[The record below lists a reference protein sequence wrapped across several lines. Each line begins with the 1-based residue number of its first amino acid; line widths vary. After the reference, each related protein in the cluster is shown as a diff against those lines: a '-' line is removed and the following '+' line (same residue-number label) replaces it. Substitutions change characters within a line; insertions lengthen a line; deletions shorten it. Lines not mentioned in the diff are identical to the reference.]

1 MITSD
6 EVPPGNDRSQGPRP
20 DGGPDVSEEQQQPQ
34 ASAPA
39 PATGVATEP
48 MVLAPPQ
55 VVPER
60 IGKYYVVH
68 EVGRGSTGTV
78 YLSHDPFYGRD
89 VAIKLY
95 HAPTGDDAESRNAR
109 RMFLGEAKMA
119 GRLQHPNIVP
129 IYDAGEENGRRY
141 VVTEHVHG
149 ARTLSAYCRPGSL
162 LPIDQVVTII
172 YKCAKALHY
181 AHSRG
186 VVHRDVK
193 PSNILLTQDGDVR
206 LVDFGIALVAD
217 SDVSRL
223 EGVAGSPA
231 YMSPEQVQG
240 LDLDARSDIYSLGAV
255 MYEMLCGQRPFR
267 AGALGKLLRQVVQ
280 MPPEPL
286 REVRPEI
293 PPDLEAL
300 VDRALQKNPDHRY
313 RTGAEFAADL
323 TRVHQ
328 QLRAAQSQIDDE
340 ERFAV
345 LRKLRFFHDFSHAE
359 IREVMRAAQW
369 IECQPLEPVLRP
381 GDTDDRFYV
390 VVSGKVRVTR
400 NGETVSRI
408 EAGGCFGE
416 AGLGEVSRRD
426 SVIEAEGHTAL
437 LKVTATLLEQASIAC
452 QLRFNKVFVRELI
465 GRLQRGNVKRG

>member
-1 MITSD
+1 VTT
-6 EVPPGNDRSQGPRP
+6 
-20 DGGPDVSEEQQQPQ
+20 QQALAVTFTQPVL
-34 ASAPA
+34 SAPS
-39 PATGVATEP
+39 
-48 MVLAPPQ
+48 L
-55 VVPER
+55 VPER

-95 HAPTGDDAESRNAR
+95 HSTGADDAESRNAR
-109 RMFLGEAKMA
+109 RMFMGEAHMIGK
-119 GRLQHPNIVP
+119 LQHPNIVP
-129 IYDAGEENGRRY
+129 IFDAGEEEGRRY
-141 VVTEHVHG
+141 VVTEHIHA

-162 LPIDQVVTII
+162 LPVDQVVQII

-186 VVHRDVK
+186 VVHRDIK

-206 LVDFGIALVAD
+206 IVDFGIALVSD
-217 SDVSRL
+217 SEISRL

-240 LDLDARSDIYSLGAV
+240 HALDPRSDLYSLGAV

-280 MPPEPL
+280 SAPEPL
-286 REVRPEI
+286 RDVRPEL
-293 PPDLEAL
+293 PEELEAI
-300 VDRALQKNPDHRY
+300 VMRALQKAPDDRHRNC
-313 RTGAEFAADL
+313 AELAAEL

-328 QLRAAQSQIDDE
+328 KLRSMQPGFDDE

-359 IREVMRAAQW
+359 IREVMRAGCW
-369 IECQPLEPVLRP
+369 IECQPDEAILRP
-381 GDTDDRFYV
+381 GDIDDRFYV
-390 VVSGKVRVTR
+390 VVSGKVRVNRGTDVV
-400 NGETVSRI
+400 GHVET
-408 EAGGCFGE
+408 GGCFGE
-416 AGLGEVSRRD
+416 AAFAEGSRRD
-426 SVIEAEGHTAL
+426 TVITSEGPVTL

-452 QLRFNKVFVRELI
+452 QLRFNKVFLRELI
-465 GRLQRGNVKRG
+465 ERLQRGRKSE

>member
-1 MITSD
+1 MHAQTQTM
-6 EVPPGNDRSQGPRP
+6 EPPS
-20 DGGPDVSEEQQQPQ
+20 
-34 ASAPA
+34 
-39 PATGVATEP
+39 
-48 MVLAPPQ
+48 LA
-55 VVPER
+55 PER

-95 HAPTGDDAESRNAR
+95 HATSGDDAEGRNAR
-109 RMFLGEAKMA
+109 RMFMGEAKMV
-119 GRLQHPNIVP
+119 GKLQHPNIVP
-129 IYDAGEENGRRY
+129 IFDAGEEDGRRY

-149 ARTLSAYCRPGSL
+149 ARTLSAYCRAGSL
-162 LPIDQVVTII
+162 LPIDQVVAIM

-186 VVHRDVK
+186 VVHRDIK

-206 LVDFGIALVAD
+206 IVDFGIALVAD

-240 LDLDARSDIYSLGAV
+240 LELDARSDLYSLGAV

-280 MPPEPL
+280 SEAESL
-286 REVRPEI
+286 RSIRAEI
-293 PPDLEAL
+293 PEELEE
-300 VDRALQKNPDHRY
+300 VVKRALEKEPGNRY
-313 RTGAEFAADL
+313 RTGTEFAAEL

-328 QLRAAQSQIDDE
+328 KLRATQAEIDDE

-345 LRKLRFFHDFSHAE
+345 MRKLRFFHDFSHGE
-359 IREVMRAAQW
+359 IREVMRAGVW
-369 IECQPLEPVLRP
+369 TDCQPGESVLRP
-381 GDTDDRFYV
+381 GDIDDRFYI
-390 VVSGKVRVTR
+390 VVSGTVRL
-400 NGETVSRI
+400 SRGGDI
-408 EAGGCFGE
+408 IGRVPAGGCFGE
-416 AGLGEVSRRD
+416 AGYAEGSRRD
-426 SVIEAEGHTAL
+426 TIVEAETPVTM
-437 LKVTATLLEQASIAC
+437 LKVTATLLEQASISC
-452 QLRFNKVFVRELI
+452 QLRFNKVFLRELI
-465 GRLQRGNVKRG
+465 GRLQRGKK

>member
-1 MITSD
+1 MTEANPADRPEAPSTAHPH
-6 EVPPGNDRSQGPRP
+6 VQTQTLSAQALPGTP
-20 DGGPDVSEEQQQPQ
+20 D
-34 ASAPA
+34 
-39 PATGVATEP
+39 
-48 MVLAPPQ
+48 
-55 VVPER
+55 R

-95 HAPTGDDAESRNAR
+95 HATIGDDAESRNAR
-109 RMFLGEAKMA
+109 RMFMGEAKMV
-119 GRLQHPNIVP
+119 GKLQHPNIVP
-129 IYDAGEENGRRY
+129 IFDAGEEDGRRY

-149 ARTLSAYCRPGSL
+149 ARTLSAYCRSGSL
-162 LPIDQVVTII
+162 LPIDQVVSIL

-186 VVHRDVK
+186 VVHRDIK

-206 LVDFGIALVAD
+206 IVDFGIALVAD

-240 LDLDARSDIYSLGAV
+240 LELDARSDLYSLGAV

-280 MPPEPL
+280 SEAESL
-286 REVRPEI
+286 RSIRPEI
-293 PPDLEAL
+293 PEELEE
-300 VDRALQKNPDHRY
+300 VVKRALQKEPNNRY
-313 RTGAEFAADL
+313 RTGTEFAAEL

-328 QLRAAQSQIDDE
+328 KLRASQAEIDDE

-345 LRKLRFFHDFSHAE
+345 MRKLRFFHDFSHGE
-359 IREVMRAAQW
+359 IREVMRAGVW
-369 IECQPLEPVLRP
+369 TECQPGESVLRP
-381 GDTDDRFYV
+381 GDIDDRFYI
-390 VVSGKVRVTR
+390 VVSGTVRL
-400 NGETVSRI
+400 SRGGDI
-408 EAGGCFGE
+408 IGRVPAGGCFGE
-416 AGLGEVSRRD
+416 AGYAEGSRRD
-426 SVIEAEGHTAL
+426 TVVEAESAVTM
-437 LKVTATLLEQASIAC
+437 LKVTATLLEQSSVSC
-452 QLRFNKVFVRELI
+452 QLRFHKVFVRELI
-465 GRLQRGNVKRG
+465 GRLQRGKK

>member
-1 MITSD
+1 VTKAS
-6 EVPPGNDRSQGPRP
+6 PADRP
-20 DGGPDVSEEQQQPQ
+20 E
-34 ASAPA
+34 
-39 PATGVATEP
+39 
-48 MVLAPPQ
+48 APPTVHPHVQ
-55 VVPER
+55 TQTLTMQPLPGTPDR

-95 HAPTGDDAESRNAR
+95 HATIGDDAESRNAR
-109 RMFLGEAKMA
+109 RMFMGEAKMV
-119 GRLQHPNIVP
+119 GKLQHPNIVP
-129 IYDAGEENGRRY
+129 IFDAGEEDGRRY

-149 ARTLSAYCRPGSL
+149 ARTLSAYCRSGSL
-162 LPIDQVVTII
+162 LPVDQVVSIL

-186 VVHRDVK
+186 VVHRDIK

-206 LVDFGIALVAD
+206 IVDFGIALVAD

-240 LDLDARSDIYSLGAV
+240 LELDARSDLYSLGAV

-280 MPPEPL
+280 SEPESL
-286 REVRPEI
+286 RLIRPEI
-293 PPDLEAL
+293 PEELEE
-300 VDRALQKNPDHRY
+300 VVKRALQKEPNNRY
-313 RTGAEFAADL
+313 RTGTEFAAEL

-328 QLRAAQSQIDDE
+328 RLRASQAEIDDE

-345 LRKLRFFHDFSHAE
+345 MRKLRFFHDFSHGE
-359 IREVMRAAQW
+359 IREVMRAGVW
-369 IECQPLEPVLRP
+369 TECQPGESVLRP
-381 GDTDDRFYV
+381 GDIDDRFYI
-390 VVSGKVRVTR
+390 VVSGSVRL
-400 NGETVSRI
+400 SRGDDVI
-408 EAGGCFGE
+408 GRVPAGGCFGE
-416 AGLGEVSRRD
+416 AGYAEGSRRD
-426 SVIEAEGHTAL
+426 TVVEAESAVTM
-437 LKVTATLLEQASIAC
+437 LKVTATLLEQSSVSC
-452 QLRFNKVFVRELI
+452 QLRFHKVFVRELI
-465 GRLQRGNVKRG
+465 GRLQRGKK

>member
-1 MITSD
+1 MSAAPDTVQTTS
-6 EVPPGNDRSQGPRP
+6 RI
-20 DGGPDVSEEQQQPQ
+20 
-34 ASAPA
+34 
-39 PATGVATEP
+39 ATAGVATEP
-48 MVLAPPQ
+48 MTPMPPQ
-55 VVPER
+55 LVPER

-95 HAPTGDDAESRNAR
+95 HASTGDDADSRNAR
-109 RMFLGEAKMA
+109 RMFLGEAKMV
-119 GRLQHPNIVP
+119 GKLQHPNIVP
-129 IYDAGEENGRRY
+129 IFDAGEEDGRRY

-162 LPIDQVVTII
+162 LPIDQVVNIV

-186 VVHRDVK
+186 VVHRDIK

-206 LVDFGIALVAD
+206 IVDFGIALVAD

-240 LDLDARSDIYSLGAV
+240 LELDARSDLYSLGAV

-280 MPPEPL
+280 TPPEPL
-286 REVRPEI
+286 REVRADIPEE
-293 PPDLEAL
+293 LEAL
-300 VDRALQKNPDHRY
+300 VMRVLQKDPGNRY
-313 RTGAEFAADL
+313 RTGAELAADL

-328 QLRAAQSQIDDE
+328 KLRTTQTEIDDE

-359 IREVMRAAQW
+359 IREVMRAGVW
-369 IECQPLEPVLRP
+369 MECQPGEQVLRP
-381 GDTDDRFYV
+381 GDVDDRFYI
-390 VVSGKVRVTR
+390 VVSGAVK
-400 NGETVSRI
+400 VSRGGEPAGRI
-408 EAGGCFGE
+408 DTGGCFGE
-416 AGLGEVSRRD
+416 AGFGEGSRRD
-426 SVIEAEGHTAL
+426 SVIEADGHVTL
-437 LKVTATLLEQASIAC
+437 IKVTATLLEQASLSC
-452 QLRFNKVFVRELI
+452 QLRFNKVFLKELI
-465 GRLQRGNVKRG
+465 GRLQRGSKKPG

>member
-1 MITSD
+1 VTEANPADRLEAPSPVHPHVQTQTMTAQ
-6 EVPPGNDRSQGPRP
+6 VLPG
-20 DGGPDVSEEQQQPQ
+20 
-34 ASAPA
+34 
-39 PATGVATEP
+39 T
-48 MVLAPPQ
+48 
-55 VVPER
+55 PER

-95 HAPTGDDAESRNAR
+95 HATVGDDAESRNAR
-109 RMFLGEAKMA
+109 RMFMGEAKMV
-119 GRLQHPNIVP
+119 GKLQHPNIVP
-129 IYDAGEENGRRY
+129 IFDAGEEDGRRY

-149 ARTLSAYCRPGSL
+149 ARTLSAYCRSGSL
-162 LPIDQVVTII
+162 LPIDQVVSIL

-186 VVHRDVK
+186 VVHRDIK

-206 LVDFGIALVAD
+206 IVDFGIALVAD

-240 LDLDARSDIYSLGAV
+240 LELDARSDLYSLGAV

-280 MPPEPL
+280 SEAESL
-286 REVRPEI
+286 RSIRPEI
-293 PPDLEAL
+293 PEELEE
-300 VDRALQKNPDHRY
+300 VVKRALQKAPDNRY
-313 RTGAEFAADL
+313 RTGNEFAAEL

-328 QLRAAQSQIDDE
+328 KLRASQVEIDDE

-345 LRKLRFFHDFSHAE
+345 MRKLRFFHDFSHGE
-359 IREVMRAAQW
+359 IREVMRAGVW
-369 IECQPLEPVLRP
+369 TECQPGDSVLRP
-381 GDTDDRFYV
+381 GDIDDRFYI
-390 VVSGKVRVTR
+390 VVSGTVRL
-400 NGETVSRI
+400 SRGGDI
-408 EAGGCFGE
+408 IGRVPAGGCFGE
-416 AGLGEVSRRD
+416 AGYAEGSRRD
-426 SVIEAEGHTAL
+426 TVAEAESAVTM
-437 LKVTATLLEQASIAC
+437 LKITATLLEQSSVSC
-452 QLRFNKVFVRELI
+452 QLRFHKVFVRELI
-465 GRLQRGNVKRG
+465 GRLQRGKK

>member
-1 MITSD
+1 MTEANPAARPEALSP
-6 EVPPGNDRSQGPRP
+6 VHPHVQTQTMAAQVLPGTP
-20 DGGPDVSEEQQQPQ
+20 D
-34 ASAPA
+34 
-39 PATGVATEP
+39 
-48 MVLAPPQ
+48 
-55 VVPER
+55 R

-95 HAPTGDDAESRNAR
+95 HATVGDDAESRNAR
-109 RMFLGEAKMA
+109 RMFMGEAKMV
-119 GRLQHPNIVP
+119 GKLQHPNIVP
-129 IYDAGEENGRRY
+129 IFDAGEEDGRRY

-149 ARTLSAYCRPGSL
+149 ARTLSAYCRSGSL
-162 LPIDQVVTII
+162 LPIDQVVSIL

-186 VVHRDVK
+186 VVHRDIK

-206 LVDFGIALVAD
+206 IVDFGIALVAY

-240 LDLDARSDIYSLGAV
+240 LELDARSDLYSLGAV

-280 MPPEPL
+280 SEAESL
-286 REVRPEI
+286 RSIRPEI
-293 PPDLEAL
+293 PEELEE
-300 VDRALQKNPDHRY
+300 VVKRALQKEPNNRY
-313 RTGAEFAADL
+313 RTGTEFAAEL

-328 QLRAAQSQIDDE
+328 KLRSSQAEIDDE

-345 LRKLRFFHDFSHAE
+345 MRKLRFFHDFSHGE
-359 IREVMRAAQW
+359 IREVMRAGVW
-369 IECQPLEPVLRP
+369 TECQPGESVLRP
-381 GDTDDRFYV
+381 GDIDDRFYI
-390 VVSGKVRVTR
+390 VVSGTVRL
-400 NGETVSRI
+400 SRGGDI
-408 EAGGCFGE
+408 IGRVPAGGCFGE
-416 AGLGEVSRRD
+416 AGYAEGSRRD
-426 SVIEAEGHTAL
+426 TVVEAESAVTM
-437 LKVTATLLEQASIAC
+437 LKVTATLLEQSSVSC
-452 QLRFNKVFVRELI
+452 QLRFHKVFVRELI
-465 GRLQRGNVKRG
+465 GRLQRGKK

>member
-1 MITSD
+1 MHPHVQTQTLSAQLL
-6 EVPPGNDRSQGPRP
+6 PGTP
-20 DGGPDVSEEQQQPQ
+20 D
-34 ASAPA
+34 
-39 PATGVATEP
+39 
-48 MVLAPPQ
+48 
-55 VVPER
+55 R

-95 HAPTGDDAESRNAR
+95 HATVGDDAESRNAR
-109 RMFLGEAKMA
+109 RMFMGEAKMV
-119 GRLQHPNIVP
+119 GKLQHPNIVP
-129 IYDAGEENGRRY
+129 IFDAGEEDGRRY

-149 ARTLSAYCRPGSL
+149 ARTLSAYCRAGSL
-162 LPIDQVVTII
+162 LPIDQVVSIL

-186 VVHRDVK
+186 VVHRDIK

-206 LVDFGIALVAD
+206 IVDFGIALVAD

-240 LDLDARSDIYSLGAV
+240 LELDARSDLYSLGAV

-280 MPPEPL
+280 SEAESL
-286 REVRPEI
+286 RLIRPEI
-293 PPDLEAL
+293 PEELEEVAK
-300 VDRALQKNPDHRY
+300 RALQKAPNNRY
-313 RTGAEFAADL
+313 RTGNEFAAEL

-328 QLRAAQSQIDDE
+328 KLRASQAEIDDE

-345 LRKLRFFHDFSHAE
+345 MRKLRFFHDFSHGE
-359 IREVMRAAQW
+359 IREVMRAGVW
-369 IECQPLEPVLRP
+369 TECQPGESVLRP
-381 GDTDDRFYV
+381 GDIDDRFYI
-390 VVSGKVRVTR
+390 VVSGTVRL
-400 NGETVSRI
+400 SRGGDI
-408 EAGGCFGE
+408 IGRVPAGGCFGE
-416 AGLGEVSRRD
+416 AGYAEGSRRD
-426 SVIEAEGHTAL
+426 TVVEAESAVTM
-437 LKVTATLLEQASIAC
+437 LKVTATLLEQSSVSC
-452 QLRFNKVFVRELI
+452 QLRFHKVFVRELI
-465 GRLQRGNVKRG
+465 GRLQRGKK

>member
-1 MITSD
+1 MTQNAPAELHTQPILNVS
-6 EVPPGNDRSQGPRP
+6 
-20 DGGPDVSEEQQQPQ
+20 GGP
-34 ASAPA
+34 
-39 PATGVATEP
+39 
-48 MVLAPPQ
+48 
-55 VVPER
+55 PER

-68 EVGRGSTGTV
+68 EVGRGSSGTV

-95 HAPTGDDAESRNAR
+95 HATATDDADARNAR
-109 RMFLGEAKMA
+109 RMFLGEAHMIGK
-119 GRLQHPNIVP
+119 LHHPNIVP
-129 IYDAGEENGRRY
+129 IYDAGEEDGRRY

-149 ARTLSAYCRPGSL
+149 ARTLAAYCRIGSL
-162 LPIDQVVTII
+162 LPEDQVVQIV

-206 LVDFGIALVAD
+206 IVDFGIALVAD
-217 SDVSRL
+217 SDISRL

-240 LDLDARSDIYSLGAV
+240 HALDARSDVYSLGAV

-280 MPPEPL
+280 SEPEPL
-286 REVRPEI
+286 SQARPGI
-293 PPDLEAL
+293 PPELEAI
-300 VDRALQKNPDHRY
+300 VCRALQKDPAQRY
-313 RTGAEFAADL
+313 RSGAELAADL

-328 QLRAAQSQIDDE
+328 SLRAVQTGMDDE

-359 IREVMRAAQW
+359 IREVMRAGCW
-369 IECQPLEPVLRP
+369 IECQPGESVLKDDDP
-381 GDTDDRFYV
+381 DDRFYV
-390 VVSGKVRVTR
+390 VVSGAVRVTR
-400 NGETVSRI
+400 EGELLGRI
-408 EAGGCFGE
+408 ETGGCFGE
-416 AGLGEVSRRD
+416 ASYAEGVRQD
-426 SVIEAEGHTAL
+426 AAIEADGSVTL
-437 LKVTATLLEQASIAC
+437 LKVAATLLEQASVAC
-452 QLRFNKVFVRELI
+452 QLRFNKVFLRELI
-465 GRLQRGNVKRG
+465 ERLQRGQPRG

>member
-1 MITSD
+1 MSAAPETVQVNPSP
-6 EVPPGNDRSQGPRP
+6 VP
-20 DGGPDVSEEQQQPQ
+20 
-34 ASAPA
+34 A
-39 PATGVATEP
+39 GVATEP
-48 MVLAPPQ
+48 MVLEPPQ
-55 VVPER
+55 LVPER

-95 HAPTGDDAESRNAR
+95 HATTGDDAESRNAR
-109 RMFLGEAKMA
+109 RMFLGEAKMV
-119 GRLQHPNIVP
+119 GKLQHPNIVP
-129 IYDAGEENGRRY
+129 IFDAGEEDGRRY

-162 LPIDQVVTII
+162 LPIDQVVNIV

-186 VVHRDVK
+186 VVHRDIK

-206 LVDFGIALVAD
+206 IVDFGIALVAD

-240 LDLDARSDIYSLGAV
+240 LELDARSDLYSLGAV

-280 MPPEPL
+280 TPPEPL
-286 REVRPEI
+286 REIRADVPEE
-293 PPDLEAL
+293 LEAL
-300 VDRALQKNPDHRY
+300 VARVLQKDPGNRF
-313 RTGAEFAADL
+313 RTGAELAADL

-328 QLRAAQSQIDDE
+328 KLRTSQTEIDDE

-345 LRKLRFFHDFSHAE
+345 LRKLRFFHDFSHGE
-359 IREVMRAAQW
+359 IREVMRAGVW
-369 IECQPLEPVLRP
+369 MECQPGEQVLRP
-381 GDTDDRFYV
+381 GDIDDRFYI
-390 VVSGKVRVTR
+390 VVSGKVK
-400 NGETVSRI
+400 VSRGADPGGRI
-408 EAGGCFGE
+408 ETGGCFGE
-416 AGLGEVSRRD
+416 AAFGEGSRRD
-426 SVIEAEGHTAL
+426 SVIEADGHVTL
-437 LKVTATLLEQASIAC
+437 IKVTGTLLEQASISC
-452 QLRFNKVFVRELI
+452 QLRFHKVFLKELI
-465 GRLQRGNVKRG
+465 GRLQRGSKRNG

>member
-1 MITSD
+1 VIT
-6 EVPPGNDRSQGPRP
+6 NN
-20 DGGPDVSEEQQQPQ
+20 
-34 ASAPA
+34 APA
-39 PATGVATEP
+39 QTRTQP
-48 MVLAPPQ
+48 MLFTPSGA
-55 VVPER
+55 PER

-68 EVGRGSTGTV
+68 EVGRGSSGTV

-95 HAPTGDDAESRNAR
+95 HASGVDDADSRNAR
-109 RMFLGEAKMA
+109 RMFLGEANMVGK
-119 GRLQHPNIVP
+119 LHHPNIVP

-162 LPIDQVVTII
+162 LPEDQVVQII

-186 VVHRDVK
+186 VVHRDIK

-206 LVDFGIALVAD
+206 IVDFGIALVAD
-217 SDVSRL
+217 SDISRL

-240 LDLDARSDIYSLGAV
+240 HPLDARSDLYSLGAV

-280 MPPEPL
+280 STPEPL
-286 REVRPEI
+286 SQARPGI
-293 PPDLEAL
+293 PPELEAI
-300 VDRALQKNPDHRY
+300 VVRALQKDPELRY
-313 RTGAEFAADL
+313 RSGAELAADL

-328 QLRAAQSQIDDE
+328 ALRSAQTGIDDE

-345 LRKLRFFHDFSHAE
+345 LRRLRFFHDFSHAE
-359 IREVMRAAQW
+359 IREVMHAGSW
-369 IECQPLEPVLRP
+369 VECRPAEQVLSP
-381 GDTDDRFYV
+381 EDADDRFYV
-390 VVSGKVRVTR
+390 VVSGAVQVSR
-400 NGETVSRI
+400 NGEAAFRI
-408 EAGGCFGE
+408 ETGGCFGE
-416 AGLGEVSRRD
+416 AAYAEGTRRD
-426 SVIEAEGHTAL
+426 SSIQAEGEVTL
-437 LKVTATLLEQASIAC
+437 LKVTATLLEHASISC
-452 QLRFNKVFVRELI
+452 QLRFNKVFLRELVE
-465 GRLQRGNVKRG
+465 RLQRGPPKV